1 MLKKIKKNKINRFV
15 SIILLTLASFIII
28 LTVCDNAILSI
39 KNSRAA
45 AIEDVKK
52 RDFAT
57 VWMSILNYMEDA
69 EKQTSG
75 VATNIENDIK
85 ATFDLQDLQYKLDS
99 GDKEARTKLSEI
111 FRKNID
117 EVYVGD
123 VNNNRN
129 SIIILEGYDSIV
141 EDLFVDPES
150 REEGAVIKNPSSP
163 TLSQYQNTTYNKE
176 LFTSAVRKIR
186 THTDKIIAIE
196 PYNYI
201 KGEHEKIPEMNYHN
215 LERVYINEGVQGL
228 RNYQFLVPV
237 YITDSGDIFGQKDIE
252 NGVPQENHKFIVI
265 QTFNIYDQIMFNSPE
280 FGDDDYI
287 GRINTRYDRILN
299 SLYIMGIIIC
309 TLIVFII
316 VYFFSLYNILIT
328 KEYEN
333 IYNSKTKDKNT

>member
-1 MLKKIKKNKINRFV
+1 MLKKIKKSKINRLI
-15 SIILLTLASFIII
+15 SILLTLASFIII

-52 RDFAT
+52 RDFDT

-75 VATNIENDIK
+75 VATNIENDIR
-85 ATFDLQDLQYKLDS
+85 ANFDLKDLQTKLDN
-99 GDKEARTKLSEI
+99 GDVEAREKLSEI
-111 FRKNID
+111 FRENID
-117 EVYVGD
+117 GVYIGE

-150 REEGAVIKNPSSP
+150 REEGAVIENPSSP

-252 NGVPQENHKFIVI
+252 NGVHQENHKFIVI

-287 GRINTRYDRILN
+287 GRINARYDRILN

>member
-1 MLKKIKKNKINRFV
+1 MLKKIKRSKINRLI

-52 RDFAT
+52 REFDT
-57 VWMSILNYMEDA
+57 VWMSILNYMEVA
-69 EKQTSG
+69 EKQTSS
-75 VATNIENDIK
+75 VATNIENDIR
-85 ATFDLQDLQYKLDS
+85 ANFDLKDLQTKLDN
-99 GDKEARTKLSEI
+99 GDVEAREKLSEI
-111 FRKNID
+111 FRENID
-117 EVYVGD
+117 GVYIGE

-150 REEGAVIKNPSSP
+150 REEGAVIENPSSP

-201 KGEHEKIPEMNYHN
+201 KGEHEKIREMNYHN

-287 GRINTRYDRILN
+287 GRINARYDRILN

-333 IYNSKTKDKNT
+333 IYNSKTKNKNT

>member
-1 MLKKIKKNKINRFV
+1 MLKKIKRSKIDRLI

-52 RDFAT
+52 RDFDT

-69 EKQTSG
+69 EKQTSS
-75 VATNIENDIK
+75 VATNIENDIR
-85 ATFDLQDLQYKLDS
+85 ANFDLKDLQTKLDN
-99 GDKEARTKLSEI
+99 GDVEAREKLSEI
-111 FRKNID
+111 FRENID
-117 EVYVGD
+117 GVYIGK

-150 REEGAVIKNPSSP
+150 REEGAVIENPSSP

-201 KGEHEKIPEMNYHN
+201 KGEHEKIHEMNYHN

-287 GRINTRYDRILN
+287 GRINARYDRILN

>member
-1 MLKKIKKNKINRFV
+1 MLKKIKRSKINRLI

-52 RDFAT
+52 RDFDT

-69 EKQTSG
+69 EKQTSS
-75 VATNIENDIK
+75 VATNIENDIR
-85 ATFDLQDLQYKLDS
+85 ANFDLKDLQTKLDN
-99 GDKEARTKLSEI
+99 GDVEAREKLSEI
-111 FRKNID
+111 FRENID
-117 EVYVGD
+117 GVYIGEVND
-123 VNNNRN
+123 NRN

-150 REEGAVIKNPSSP
+150 REKGAVIENPSSP

-201 KGEHEKIPEMNYHN
+201 KGEHEKIHEMNYHN

-287 GRINTRYDRILN
+287 GRINARYDRILN

-309 TLIVFII
+309 TLILFII

>member
-1 MLKKIKKNKINRFV
+1 MLKKIKKSKINRFV

-28 LTVCDNAILSI
+28 LTVCDNTILSI

-287 GRINTRYDRILN
+287 GRINARYDRILN

-316 VYFFSLYNILIT
+316 IYFFSLYNILIT

>member
-1 MLKKIKKNKINRFV
+1 MLKKIKKSKINRFV

>member
-1 MLKKIKKNKINRFV
+1 MLKKIKRSKINRLI

-52 RDFAT
+52 RDFDT

-75 VATNIENDIK
+75 VATNIENDIR
-85 ATFDLQDLQYKLDS
+85 ANFDLKDFQTKLDN
-99 GDKEARTKLSEI
+99 GDVEAREKLSEI
-111 FRKNID
+111 FRENID
-117 EVYVGD
+117 GVYIGE

-150 REEGAVIKNPSSP
+150 REEGAVIENPSSP

-215 LERVYINEGVQGL
+215 LKRVYINEGVQGL
-228 RNYQFLVPV
+228 RNYQFLAPV

-252 NGVPQENHKFIVI
+252 NGVPRENHKFIVI

-287 GRINTRYDRILN
+287 GRINARYDRILN

>member
-1 MLKKIKKNKINRFV
+1 MLKKIKKSKINRFV

-287 GRINTRYDRILN
+287 GRINARYDMILN

-333 IYNSKTKDKNT
+333 IYSSKTKDKNT

>member
-1 MLKKIKKNKINRFV
+1 MLKKIKKSKINRFV

-287 GRINTRYDRILN
+287 GRINARYDRILN

-309 TLIVFII
+309 TLILFII

-333 IYNSKTKDKNT
+333 FYNSKTKDKNT

>member
-1 MLKKIKKNKINRFV
+1 MLKKIKRSKIDRLI

-52 RDFAT
+52 RDFDT

-69 EKQTSG
+69 EKQTSS
-75 VATNIENDIK
+75 VATNIENDIR
-85 ATFDLQDLQYKLDS
+85 ANFDLKDLQTKLDN
-99 GDKEARTKLSEI
+99 GDVEAREKLSEI
-111 FRKNID
+111 FRENID
-117 EVYVGD
+117 GVYIGE

-150 REEGAVIKNPSSP
+150 REEGAVIENPSSP

-201 KGEHEKIPEMNYHN
+201 KGEHEKIHEMNYHN

-287 GRINTRYDRILN
+287 GRINARYDRILN
-299 SLYIMGIIIC
+299 SLYIIGIIIC

-333 IYNSKTKDKNT
+333 IYNSKTKNKNT

>member
-1 MLKKIKKNKINRFV
+1 MLKKIKRSKIDRLI

-52 RDFAT
+52 RDFDT

-69 EKQTSG
+69 EKQTSS
-75 VATNIENDIK
+75 VATNIENDIR
-85 ATFDLQDLQYKLDS
+85 ANFDLKDLQTKLDN
-99 GDKEARTKLSEI
+99 GDVEAREKLSEI
-111 FRKNID
+111 FRENID
-117 EVYVGD
+117 GVYIGE

-150 REEGAVIKNPSSP
+150 REEGAVIENPSSP

-201 KGEHEKIPEMNYHN
+201 KGEHEKIHEMNYHN

-280 FGDDDYI
+280 FGDDDYF
-287 GRINTRYDRILN
+287 GRINARYDRILN

-333 IYNSKTKDKNT
+333 IYNSKTKNKNT

>member
-1 MLKKIKKNKINRFV
+1 MLKKIKKSKINRLV

-75 VATNIENDIK
+75 VATNIENDIR
-85 ATFDLQDLQYKLDS
+85 ANFDLKDLQTKLDN
-99 GDKEARTKLSEI
+99 GDVEAREKLSEI
-111 FRKNID
+111 FRENID
-117 EVYVGD
+117 GVYIGE

-150 REEGAVIKNPSSP
+150 REEGAVIENPSSP

-228 RNYQFLVPV
+228 RNYQFLAPV

-287 GRINTRYDRILN
+287 GRINARYDRILN

>member
-1 MLKKIKKNKINRFV
+1 MLKKIKRSKIDRLI

-52 RDFAT
+52 RDFDT

-69 EKQTSG
+69 EKQTSS
-75 VATNIENDIK
+75 VATNIENDIR
-85 ATFDLQDLQYKLDS
+85 ANFDLKDLQTKLDN
-99 GDKEARTKLSEI
+99 GDVEAREKLSEI
-111 FRKNID
+111 FRENID
-117 EVYVGD
+117 GVYIGE

-150 REEGAVIKNPSSP
+150 REEGAVIENPSSP

-176 LFTSAVRKIR
+176 LYTSAVRKIR

-201 KGEHEKIPEMNYHN
+201 KGEHEKIHEMNYHN

-287 GRINTRYDRILN
+287 GRINARYDRILN

-333 IYNSKTKDKNT
+333 IYNSKTKNKNT

>member
-1 MLKKIKKNKINRFV
+1 MRKKIKKSRINRLI
-15 SIILLTLASFIII
+15 SIILLTLASFMII

-39 KNSRAA
+39 KNSRAV

-57 VWMSILNYMEDA
+57 VWMSILNYIEDA
-69 EKQTSG
+69 QKQTSG

-85 ATFDLQDLQYKLDS
+85 NTFDLAELKTLLDN
-99 GDKEARTKLSEI
+99 GDPEARQKLSQI
-111 FRKNID
+111 FRENID
-117 EVYVGD
+117 GVYVGD

-129 SIIILEGYDSIV
+129 SIIILEGYDIII
-141 EDLFVDPES
+141 EDLFVDPDS
-150 REEGAVIKNPSSP
+150 REEDAVLKDPSSP
-163 TLSQYQNTTYNKE
+163 RLSKYKDTTYNKE
-176 LFTSAVRKIR
+176 LFSSAVRKIR
-186 THTDKIIAIE
+186 THTDQIIAIE

-201 KGEHEKIPEMNYHN
+201 KTDHEKISELNYQN
-215 LERVYINEGVQGL
+215 LERVYVNEGVQGL
-228 RNYQFLVPV
+228 KNYQFLVPV

-252 NGVPQENHKFIVI
+252 NGVPRENHKFIII
-265 QTFNIYDQIMFNSPE
+265 QTFNIYDQITYHSPD

-287 GRINTRYDRILN
+287 KRINSRYDRILN

-333 IYNSKTKDKNT
+333 IYNSNTKDKNT

>member
-1 MLKKIKKNKINRFV
+1 MIKKIKKSKINRLI
-15 SIILLTLASFIII
+15 SIILLTLASFMII

-57 VWMSILNYMEDA
+57 VWMSILNYIEDA

-85 ATFDLQDLQYKLDS
+85 NTFDLAELKTLLDNK
-99 GDKEARTKLSEI
+99 DPEARQKLSRI
-111 FRKNID
+111 FRENID
-117 EVYVGD
+117 GVYVGD

-129 SIIILEGYDSIV
+129 SIIILEGYDTIV
-141 EDLFVDPES
+141 EDLFVDPDS
-150 REEGAVIKNPSSP
+150 REEGAVLKDPSSP
-163 TLSQYQNTTYNKE
+163 SLSKYKDTTYNKE
-176 LFTSAVRKIR
+176 LFLSAVRKIR
-186 THTDKIIAIE
+186 THTNKIIAIE

-201 KGEHEKIPEMNYHN
+201 KTDHEKISELNYQN
-215 LERVYINEGVQGL
+215 LERVYVNEGTQGL
-228 RNYQFLVPV
+228 KNYQFLVPV

-252 NGVPQENHKFIVI
+252 NGVPRENHKFIII
-265 QTFNIYDQIMFNSPE
+265 QTFNIYDQITYHSPD

-287 GRINTRYDRILN
+287 KRINSRYDRILN

-333 IYNSKTKDKNT
+333 IYNSNVKDKNT

>member
-1 MLKKIKKNKINRFV
+1 MLKKIKKSKINRLV

-28 LTVCDNAILSI
+28 LTVCDNAIISI

-57 VWMSILNYMEDA
+57 VWMSILNYIDDA

-85 ATFDLQDLQYKLDS
+85 INFDLAELQTLLDN
-99 GDKEARTKLSEI
+99 GDSEARRKLSEI
-111 FRKNID
+111 FRNNID
-117 EVYVGD
+117 GVYAGE

-129 SIIILEGYDSIV
+129 SIIILEGYDTIV
-141 EDLFVDPES
+141 EDLFVDPDS
-150 REEGAVIKNPSSP
+150 REEGVTIKDPSSP
-163 TLSQYQNTTYNKE
+163 SLSKYKDTTYNKE
-176 LFTSAVRKIR
+176 LFLSAIRKIR
-186 THTDKIIAIE
+186 THTDQLIAIE

-201 KGEHEKIPEMNYHN
+201 NGDHEKIPELNYQN

-237 YITDSGDIFGQKDIE
+237 YITDSGDIFGQKDVE

-265 QTFNIYDQIMFNSPE
+265 QTFNIYDQIMYNSPE

-287 GRINTRYDRILN
+287 KRINSRYDRILN

-316 VYFFSLYNILIT
+316 LYFFSLYNILIT

>member
-1 MLKKIKKNKINRFV
+1 MLKKIKKSKINRFV

-39 KNSRAA
+39 KNSRAV

-287 GRINTRYDRILN
+287 GRINARYDRILN

>member
-1 MLKKIKKNKINRFV
+1 MIKKIKKSKINRLI
-15 SIILLTLASFIII
+15 SIILLTLASFMII

-57 VWMSILNYMEDA
+57 VWMSILNYIEDA

-85 ATFDLQDLQYKLDS
+85 NTFDLAELKTLLDNK
-99 GDKEARTKLSEI
+99 DPEARQKLSRI
-111 FRKNID
+111 FRENID
-117 EVYVGD
+117 GVYVGD

-129 SIIILEGYDSIV
+129 SIIILEGYDTIV
-141 EDLFVDPES
+141 EDLFVDPDS
-150 REEGAVIKNPSSP
+150 REEGAVLKDPSSP
-163 TLSQYQNTTYNKE
+163 SLSKYKDTTYNKE
-176 LFTSAVRKIR
+176 LFLSAVRKIR
-186 THTDKIIAIE
+186 THTNKIIAIE

-201 KGEHEKIPEMNYHN
+201 KTDHEKISELNYQN
-215 LERVYINEGVQGL
+215 LERVYVNEGTQGL
-228 RNYQFLVPV
+228 KNYQFLVPV

-252 NGVPQENHKFIVI
+252 NGVPREDHKFIII
-265 QTFNIYDQIMFNSPE
+265 QTFNIYDQITYHSPD

-287 GRINTRYDRILN
+287 KRINSRYDRILN

-333 IYNSKTKDKNT
+333 IYNSNVKDKNT

>member
-1 MLKKIKKNKINRFV
+1 MIKKIKKSKINRLI
-15 SIILLTLASFIII
+15 SIILLTLASFMII

-57 VWMSILNYMEDA
+57 VWMSILNYIEDA

-85 ATFDLQDLQYKLDS
+85 NTFDLAELKTLLDNK
-99 GDKEARTKLSEI
+99 DPEARQKLSRI
-111 FRKNID
+111 FRENID
-117 EVYVGD
+117 GVYVGD

-129 SIIILEGYDSIV
+129 SIIILEGYDTIV
-141 EDLFVDPES
+141 EDLFVDPDS
-150 REEGAVIKNPSSP
+150 REEGAVLKDPSSP
-163 TLSQYQNTTYNKE
+163 SLSKYKDTTYNKE
-176 LFTSAVRKIR
+176 LFLSAVRKIR
-186 THTDKIIAIE
+186 THTNKIIAIE

-201 KGEHEKIPEMNYHN
+201 KTDHEKISELNYQN
-215 LERVYINEGVQGL
+215 LERVYVNEGTQGL
-228 RNYQFLVPV
+228 KNYQFLVPV
-237 YITDSGDIFGQKDIE
+237 YITDSGDIFGQKNIE
-252 NGVPQENHKFIVI
+252 NGVPRENHKFIII
-265 QTFNIYDQIMFNSPE
+265 QTFNIYDQITYHSPD

-287 GRINTRYDRILN
+287 KRINSRYDRILN

-333 IYNSKTKDKNT
+333 IYNSNVKDKNT

>member
-1 MLKKIKKNKINRFV
+1 MLKKIKKSKINRFV

-287 GRINTRYDRILN
+287 GRINARYDRILN

>member
-1 MLKKIKKNKINRFV
+1 MLKKIKKSKINRFV

-287 GRINTRYDRILN
+287 GRINARYDRILN

-309 TLIVFII
+309 TLILFII

>member
-1 MLKKIKKNKINRFV
+1 MLKKIKKNKINIFV

>member
-1 MLKKIKKNKINRFV
+1 MLKKIKRSKIDRLI

-52 RDFAT
+52 RDFDT

-69 EKQTSG
+69 EKQTSS
-75 VATNIENDIK
+75 VATNIENDIR
-85 ATFDLQDLQYKLDS
+85 ANFDLKDLQTKLDN
-99 GDKEARTKLSEI
+99 GDVEAREKLSEI
-111 FRKNID
+111 FRENID
-117 EVYVGD
+117 GVYIGE

-150 REEGAVIKNPSSP
+150 REEGAVIENPSSP

-201 KGEHEKIPEMNYHN
+201 KGEHEKIHEMNYHN

-287 GRINTRYDRILN
+287 GRINARYDRILN

-333 IYNSKTKDKNT
+333 IYNSKTKNKNT

>member
-1 MLKKIKKNKINRFV
+1 MLKKIKKSKINRFV

-28 LTVCDNAILSI
+28 LTVCNNAILSI

-69 EKQTSG
+69 EKQTSD

-111 FRKNID
+111 FRENID
-117 EVYVGD
+117 GVYVGD

-287 GRINTRYDRILN
+287 GRINARYDRILN

-309 TLIVFII
+309 TFIVFII

>member
-1 MLKKIKKNKINRFV
+1 MLKKIKKSKINRFV

-252 NGVPQENHKFIVI
+252 NGVPQKNHKFIVI

-287 GRINTRYDRILN
+287 GRINARYDRILN

>member
-1 MLKKIKKNKINRFV
+1 MLKKIKKSKINRLI

-45 AIEDVKK
+45 AIEGVKK
-52 RDFAT
+52 RDFDT

-69 EKQTSG
+69 EKQTSS
-75 VATNIENDIK
+75 VATNIENDIR
-85 ATFDLQDLQYKLDS
+85 ANFDLKDLQTKLDN
-99 GDKEARTKLSEI
+99 GDVEAREKLSEI
-111 FRKNID
+111 FRENID
-117 EVYVGD
+117 GVYIGE

-150 REEGAVIKNPSSP
+150 REEGAVIENPSSP

-201 KGEHEKIPEMNYHN
+201 KGEHEKIHEMNYHN

-265 QTFNIYDQIMFNSPE
+265 QTFNIYDQIIFNSPE

-287 GRINTRYDRILN
+287 GRINARYDRILN

-309 TLIVFII
+309 TLIIFII

>member
-1 MLKKIKKNKINRFV
+1 MLKKIKKSKINRFV

-287 GRINTRYDRILN
+287 GRINARYDRILN

-316 VYFFSLYNILIT
+316 VYFFLLYNILIT